1 MRLCY
6 RGVEYDYHP
15 PSLEV
20 KEGEILGKYR
30 GRPLHFNYVS
40 HVPIPQPVADLT
52 YRGVSYRT
60 TALGQVRPGVRS
72 AEQPRQSVFQAI
84 KSSDNSMMQAR
95 RHLLKEAAESHRD
108 NIQRILQ
115 HRIEV
120 ARAQGNDTL
129 LKQLEEEM
137 HQLA

>member
-6 RGVEYDYHP
+6 RGVEYNYNP

-20 KEGEILGKYR
+20 KEREILGTYR
-30 GRPLHFNYVS
+30 GRPLHFNYVN
-40 HVPIPQPVADLT
+40 HVPVPQPVADLT
-52 YRGVSYRT
+52 YRGVAYQT
-60 TALGQVRPGVRS
+60 TSSGEVRLREVPQRQR
-72 AEQPRQSVFQAI
+72 QPVFQGI
-84 KSSDNSMMQAR
+84 KSTDNSAMQAR
-95 RHLLKEAAESHRD
+95 RQLLRDAAESHRSS
-108 NIQRILQ
+108 IQRMLQ

-120 ARAQGNDTL
+120 ARAQGNDIL